1 MLHTR
6 ERQAKILLNYCFR
19 SFFSVNMKMQQF
31 ILIVCSYVMYGFQS
45 KSALYSCLNVK
56 ELFAWNR
63 RDNWS
68 LSDSNGI
75 RTYNLLVRKQKLD
88 HLAKLAKWLMCC
100 EYLSLWCIWLYVI
113 IMLST
118 TRFRVNLH
126 SHSTQ
131 SFGQFGRM
139 VECSFTN

>member
-1 MLHTR
+1 MLT
-6 ERQAKILLNYCFR
+6 
-19 SFFSVNMKMQQF
+19 
-31 ILIVCSYVMYGFQS
+31 VCSYHVMYGFQS

-63 RDNWS
+63 RDIWS

-113 IMLST
+113 IMLSP

-126 SHSTQ
+126 SFSSIIWSVWPNGWVFVYELSGCGFESCCCHT
-131 SFGQFGRM
+131 
-139 VECSFTN
+139 